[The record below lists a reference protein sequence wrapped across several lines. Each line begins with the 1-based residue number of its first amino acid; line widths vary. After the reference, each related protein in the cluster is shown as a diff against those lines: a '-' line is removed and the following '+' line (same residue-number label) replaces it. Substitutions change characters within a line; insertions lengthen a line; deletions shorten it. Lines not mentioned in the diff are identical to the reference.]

1 MPSEPPSR
9 KRPLTAEE
17 AELWQNAM
25 RHAKALRRKERERAK
40 AAKAVNK
47 TSTTSQKT
55 QAKTDTGQ
63 QPAPS
68 DRSPDA
74 SPPLKKT
81 RIKLSP
87 PSVVPSASPPNTS
100 PPLARFDERQRRKLS
115 RNTAPIE
122 ARLDLHGMRQ
132 REAHN
137 TLRAFLRSSA
147 ARGLRHVLVIT
158 GKGAPEGYS
167 RDYLGQDERGVLRR
181 VVPQWLAEPGL
192 REIVVSY
199 TTAHA
204 RHGGQGALY
213 VHLRKSA
220 SGK

>member
-40 AAKAVNK
+40 ADKAVHK
-47 TSTTSQKT
+47 TSTTSQNA
-55 QAKTDTGQ
+55 QAETNAPQ
-63 QPAPS
+63 QPASPNLASNTSATSKARAKPS
-68 DRSPDA
+68 RPA
-74 SPPLKKT
+74 ITLPA
-81 RIKLSP
+81 P
-87 PSVVPSASPPNTS
+87 PSGTS
-100 PPLARFDERQRRKLS
+100 PPLAQFDERQRRKLS
-115 RNTAPIE
+115 RNSTPIE
-122 ARLDLHGMRQ
+122 ARLDLHGMHQ
-132 REAHN
+132 REAHGA
-137 TLRAFLRSSA
+137 LRTFLRSCA

-158 GKGAPEGYS
+158 GKGAPEGHT

-220 SGK
+220 SSK

>member
-40 AAKAVNK
+40 ADKAVNK
-47 TSTTSQKT
+47 TSTTSQNPQT
-55 QAKTDTGQ
+55 ETNAAQQAV
-63 QPAPS
+63 PS
-68 DRSPDA
+68 GMSPGA
-74 SPPLKKT
+74 SPPSKT
-81 RIKLSP
+81 RVKLSP
-87 PSVVPSASPPNTS
+87 PSAVPPSSPPETS

-137 TLRAFLRSSA
+137 MLRAFLRSCA
-147 ARGLRHVLVIT
+147 ARGLRHVLIIT
-158 GKGAPEGYS
+158 GKGAPEGHS

-199 TTAHA
+199 TTAHS

-220 SGK
+220 SS

>member
-1 MPSEPPSR
+1 
-9 KRPLTAEE
+9 LTAEE

-25 RHAKALRRKERERAK
+25 RHAKALRRKGRERAK
-40 AAKAVNK
+40 AGKAVNK
-47 TSTTSQKT
+47 TSPVSPDTQTKT
-55 QAKTDTGQ
+55 NAAQQAV
-63 QPAPS
+63 PS
-68 DRSPDA
+68 DKSPAA
-74 SPPLKKT
+74 SPPAKT
-81 RIKLSP
+81 RVKLSP
-87 PSVVPSASPPNTS
+87 PSVVPSASPPETS
-100 PPLARFDERQRRKLS
+100 RPLAKFDERQRRKLS

-132 REAHN
+132 HEAHN

-158 GKGAPEGYS
+158 GKGAPEGHS
-167 RDYLGQDERGVLRR
+167 RDYLSQDERGILRR

-220 SGK
+220 SSK

>member
-1 MPSEPPSR
+1 
-9 KRPLTAEE
+9 LTAEE
-17 AELWQNAM
+17 AELWHNAM

-40 AAKAVNK
+40 VGKAVNRTSTVSPDTPADTNAPPK
-47 TSTTSQKT
+47 TSPSEKTSSVSQTSKT
-55 QAKTDTGQ
+55 SAKPSRTAAT
-63 QPAPS
+63 PAY
-68 DRSPDA
+68 
-74 SPPLKKT
+74 SPPE
-81 RIKLSP
+81 
-87 PSVVPSASPPNTS
+87 TS

-115 RNTAPIE
+115 RNAAPIE

-137 TLRAFLRSSA
+137 ALRAFLRSCA

-158 GKGAPEGYS
+158 GKGASEGHS
-167 RDYLGQDERGVLRR
+167 RDYLGQDERGILRR

-199 TTAHA
+199 TAAHS
-204 RHGGQGALY
+204 RHGGHGALY

-220 SGK
+220 SRK